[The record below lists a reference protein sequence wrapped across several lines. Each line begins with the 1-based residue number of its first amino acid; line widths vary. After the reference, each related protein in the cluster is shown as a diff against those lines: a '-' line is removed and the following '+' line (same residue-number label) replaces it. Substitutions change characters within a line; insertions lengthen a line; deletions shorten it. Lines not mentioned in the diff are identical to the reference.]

1 MDGVRRNTNTRN
13 ARSNGPDIVCGIFT
27 RYHRQASFKQNRK
40 THQLHALFAMVLKL
54 LLCHRLVQRQ
64 TLEIELMSNF
74 FLRHLVGQC
83 LNLQGE
89 FKIVCLKVFNA
100 SSQRLEMHFA
110 LMQLMAV
117 LVQPF
122 CVSVALF
129 KANCLDVGTVHLHNC
144 FCCFQRPVECGIV

>member
-1 MDGVRRNTNTRN
+1 MDGVRRNTRN
-13 ARSNGPDIVCGIFT
+13 KKVCEMCGIFT
-27 RYHRQASFKQNRK
+27 RYHWQASFKKNRK

-64 TLEIELMSNF
+64 TLEIELMSNV
-74 FLRHLVGQC
+74 FLSHLVRQC

-89 FKIVCLKVFNA
+89 FKVVCLKVFNA
-100 SSQRLEMHFA
+100 SSQRFEMHFA

-129 KANCLDVGTVHLHNC
+129 KANCLDVGAVHLHYC